1 MQTGTTQVEMAG
13 HKDSRVPSPRNPAAY
28 KTNLTNRHEKN
39 SDVLY
44 KGNDLKSISKLLQK
58 NRNKNYK
65 ILQYLGIIT
74 PLSQKNV

>member
-1 MQTGTTQVEMAG
+1 MLTGKTQVEMAG
-13 HKDSRVPSPRNPAAY
+13 HKDSRVPSPRNPAVY

-44 KGNDLKSISKLLQK
+44 KGNNLKSTSKLLQK

-65 ILQYLGIIT
+65 ILKYLGIIT

>member
-1 MQTGTTQVEMAG
+1 MQTVKTQVEMAG
-13 HKDSRVPSPRNPAAY
+13 HKDSRVPSPRNPAVY